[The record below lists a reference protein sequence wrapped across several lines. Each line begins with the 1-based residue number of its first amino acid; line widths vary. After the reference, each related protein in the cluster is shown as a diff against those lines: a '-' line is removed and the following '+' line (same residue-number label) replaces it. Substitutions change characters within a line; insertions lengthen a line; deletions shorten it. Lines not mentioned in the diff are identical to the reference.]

1 MNANTPVTKVR
12 LLMKNNRKY
21 SNRIILLEVLSLI
34 AAGGFLLAQSNAD
47 KEAAVDPRAGR
58 NFIPT
63 PMYSETDD
71 ARILALFDG
80 LRVADVSDG
89 MDAAGWQNIGL
100 MDADAKKILKDDKA
114 GRKRLYEKLGLPAD
128 DSVK

>member
-12 LLMKNNRKY
+12 LLMKSKRKY

-47 KEAAVDPRAGR
+47 KEPAVDPRAGR

>member
-1 MNANTPVTKVR
+1 
-12 LLMKNNRKY
+12 
-21 SNRIILLEVLSLI
+21 
-34 AAGGFLLAQSNAD
+34 
-47 KEAAVDPRAGR
+47 
-58 NFIPT
+58 
-63 PMYSETDD
+63 MYSETDD

-89 MDAAGWQNIGL
+89 MDTAGWQNIGL